1 MRSPGLFDDEPV
13 VSIRTT
19 IRETSPDIDVK
30 KYEKAEKKKRKEE
43 RNKRRADSDESE
55 DGRRRRKEKK
65 AKESAT
71 VTVPAEG
78 DGLFDMKYAKTG
90 GTREWDVG
98 K

>member
-13 VSIRTT
+13 VPIRTT
-19 IRETSPDIDVK
+19 VRKTSPDVDGR

-43 RNKRRADSDESE
+43 RKKRRADSDESE
-55 DGRRRRKEKK
+55 DERRRRKEKK

-78 DGLFDMKYAKTG
+78 EGLFDMKYAKSG
-90 GTREWDVG
+90 ATREWDVG